1 MKLDKEFKQDVDSTF
16 KETDYIGKKIGIR
29 IFLVVIVVACL
40 SAAGGVTYKKWR
52 VDKDREIFKQSVTY
66 NEQAVS
72 FLAESFRQYNLAED
86 EIEKNSIM
94 QYVVLRYPNL
104 DVEIIENSTL
114 NQFYKKCLTGGN

>member
-29 IFLVVIVVACL
+29 IFLVVIVVVCL
-40 SAAGGVTYKKWR
+40 SVIGGVTYKKWR

-104 DVEIIENSTL
+104 DVETIENSTL
-114 NQFYKKCLTGGN
+114 SQFYKKCLTGGN

>member
-29 IFLVVIVVACL
+29 IFLVVIVVVCL
-40 SAAGGVTYKKWR
+40 SALGGVTYKKWR

-104 DVEIIENSTL
+104 DVETIENSTL
-114 NQFYKKCLTGGN
+114 SQFYKKCLTGGN